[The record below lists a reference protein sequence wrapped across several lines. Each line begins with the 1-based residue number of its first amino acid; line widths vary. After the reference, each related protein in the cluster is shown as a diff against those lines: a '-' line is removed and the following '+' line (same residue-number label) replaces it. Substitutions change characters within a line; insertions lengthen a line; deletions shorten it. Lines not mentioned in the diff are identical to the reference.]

1 MKRFIGK
8 GRCATLLA
16 IAFAIAQT
24 ATAHALEVSSEAI
37 IDAPQAEVWYAFTSR
52 AGVESWMVAKAS
64 IDLRLGGLMRTQYRK
79 ESELGD
85 DGTIEN
91 TFLSFDAPRMY
102 SMRISKPP
110 ATFPF
115 ANAWKRVW
123 TVVYFDPVETGRTRV
138 TIRMLGYGDDKE
150 SQEMRAFFTVGNQ
163 YTLDMLAAKYKAVLP
178 AKKPPAQ

>member
-16 IAFAIAQT
+16 VAFAIAQA

-37 IDAPQAEVWYAFTSR
+37 IDAPQAEVWNAFTSR

-79 ESELGD
+79 EGELGD

-115 ANAWKRVW
+115 ANAWKTEV
-123 TVVYFDPVETGRTRV
+123 
-138 TIRMLGYGDDKE
+138 
-150 SQEMRAFFTVGNQ
+150 
-163 YTLDMLAAKYKAVLP
+163 AA
-178 AKKPPAQ
+178 QI

>member
-1 MKRFIGK
+1 MKRSIGQVM
-8 GRCATLLA
+8 CATLLA
-16 IAFAIAQT
+16 VAFAIAQA
-24 ATAHALEVSSEAI
+24 ATPYSPEVSSEAV
-37 IDAPQAEVWYAFTSR
+37 IDAPQAEVWTAFTTR

-79 ESELGD
+79 EGELGD

-110 ATFPF
+110 VKFPF
-115 ANAWKRVW
+115 ANAWKKVW

-150 SQEMRAFFTVGNQ
+150 SQDMREFFAFGNQ
-163 YTLDMLAAKYKAVLP
+163 YTLDMLAAKFKAVLP
-178 AKKPPAQ
+178 AKKPSAQ